1 MRRWLAIPLV
11 IAIATALVGPDTT
24 RSRAAAQDKANQKFE
39 PPVEETFMTAD
50 GLQLR
55 GLFHKSAKDPATAPV
70 VILLYPP
77 GKDRDKERDMNT
89 GDWVGLANRL
99 SSEGYHVFRFDWRAH
114 GKKGTDIKDTA
125 RFWDNP
131 YTGPWNGR
139 FIIGGPP
146 KKPIKN
152 ELYMKDLKDP
162 MRYSPCLLLDLAAV
176 RAHLDSKNDS
186 GELNTSSIYL
196 VGAESAAA
204 IGMGW
209 MATEWN
215 RPAFAPT
222 PNQLIFPAP
231 RYEYVPQRLNGG
243 IITPAGDDI
252 SGAVWLSAN
261 RPTNISE
268 GTIKGWISRSAPKLR
283 DNTHMMFM
291 YAEKDIRGK
300 RESDF
305 FFNEVLVGRG
315 NSRLGLNPLNEKYLH
330 MVKGAGQLSGAALL
344 GNDKMLKTESTIVEF
359 LAAIQKERAKLTR
372 KQRNFTAPWF
382 IALNRFGF

>member
-1 MRRWLAIPLV
+1 MRRWMAAPLV
-11 IAIATALVGPDTT
+11 FAIAGAIVVPDTIVP
-24 RSRAAAQDKANQKFE
+24 RATAQAAKAD
-39 PPVEETFMTAD
+39 PPSEETFLTAD

-55 GLFHKSAKDPATAPV
+55 GLFHRSTKDPATAPV

-77 GKDRDKERDMNT
+77 GKDKDKERDMNT

-99 SSEGYHVFRFDWRAH
+99 AGEGYHVFRFDWRAH
-114 GKKGTDIKDTA
+114 GKKGTDIKDA
-125 RFWDNP
+125 AKFWENI
-131 YTGPWNGR
+131 YTGRWNDR
-139 FIIGGPP
+139 YISGGPP
-146 KKPIKN
+146 KKPLKS
-152 ELYMKDLKDP
+152 ELYLKDVRD
-162 MRYSPCLLLDLAAV
+162 MAKYSPTLLLDLAAV

-196 VGAESAAA
+196 VGAESAAT
-204 IGMGW
+204 IGLAW

-215 RPAFAPT
+215 RPGFAPT

-231 RYEYVPQRLNGG
+231 RYEYVPQPLNGG

-252 SGAVWLSAN
+252 SGAVWLSPSHPMA
-261 RPTNISE
+261 IQESA
-268 GTIKGWISRSAPKLR
+268 IKGWISRQAPKLR

-291 YAEKDIRGK
+291 FAEKDLRGK
-300 RESDF
+300 RESEF

-315 NSRLGLNPLNEKYLH
+315 NARLGLNPLNEKYLH

-344 GNDKMLKTESTIVEF
+344 GNDKMLKTESTILEF

-382 IALNRFGF
+382 IALNQFGF